1 LSRVEEQR
9 FREIFLR
16 AHAGHVGCQSD
27 EWLMQPCRTPAGD
40 PAWPLIWSRRNGP
53 WHRVPTLFVGAA
65 PGNAGGKG
73 KGDQGAHGTRIPFG
87 GDIAGAN
94 LDALLG
100 AAGIDRNNTF
110 LVAALNQL
118 PEAGGGEPTLR
129 ELLASVG
136 DYENSF
142 SLLRDTVIATGPSLI
157 VALGIVGLRT
167 LATAL
172 THDDMQ
178 HPVMPTACKLEKF
191 GVVRGQ
197 LTVWPENDL
206 PLSPTFVQMWR
217 DAWNSPPRI
226 AVLPLMHPSGQNMSP
241 YARVETA
248 FHTRLLDARDALRSA
263 MREQFGVSL
272 PAERPPLPDTGIY
285 DLPEWR
291 DRIAARH
298 AALDA
303 LWRAKG
309 I

>member
-1 LSRVEEQR
+1 LSRIEEQR
-9 FREIFLR
+9 FRDIFLR
-16 AHAGHVGCQSD
+16 AHAGHAGCQSD
-27 EWLMQPCRTPAGD
+27 EWLMQPCRTPGGEL
-40 PAWPLIWSRRNGP
+40 AWPLVWSRRNGP
-53 WHRVPTLFVGAA
+53 WHRVQTLFVGAA

-100 AAGIDRNNTF
+100 AAGIDRNHTF

-129 ELLASVG
+129 ELLAPVG
-136 DYENSF
+136 GYENSF
-142 SLLRDTVIATGPSLI
+142 ALLRDTVVATGPALI
-157 VALGIVGLRT
+157 IALGVVGLRT
-167 LATAL
+167 LAAAL
-172 THDDMQ
+172 TQEDMHQ
-178 HPVMPTACKLEKF
+178 PVMPTACKLEKF
-191 GVVRGQ
+191 GVVRGR
-197 LTVWPENDL
+197 VAAWPEDGL
-206 PLSPTFVQMWR
+206 PLSPTFQQMWR
-217 DAWNSPPRI
+217 EAWDAPPRI

-248 FHTRLLDARDALRSA
+248 FHTRLVDARDALRSA
-263 MREQFGVSL
+263 MREQFGAPLTDQRLPL
-272 PAERPPLPDTGIY
+272 PATGIY

-298 AALDA
+298 AELDA